1 VRRVKGL
8 LFPYACPWGEKDK
21 TRRTE
26 KMERVIR
33 VLLVD
38 DEERFAQTLSKRLT
52 ERGLSVLTASRG
64 REALELME
72 DHVFDVVVLDVKM
85 PGMDGVETLREAK
98 KVQPL
103 TEVILLTGHASVD
116 SAIEGMRLGAFEYLM
131 KPCEI
136 EELMA
141 KIEEAYAKRVMREEE
156 LRQSV

>member
-1 VRRVKGL
+1 M
-8 LFPYACPWGEKDK
+8 GEP
-21 TRRTE
+21 
-26 KMERVIR
+26 IR

-64 REALELME
+64 MEALELME

-85 PGMDGVETLREAK
+85 PGMTGVETLREIK
-98 KVQPL
+98 KIQPL

-116 SAIEGMRLGAFEYLM
+116 SAIEGMRLGALEYLM

-141 KIEEAYAKRVMREEE
+141 RIEEAYAKRAMREEE
-156 LRQSV
+156 IRQSV